1 MVAMKVNWCPV
12 LSLSALLS
20 LFSLSTP
27 PTLTHFVCFLCHTH
41 ESLGIPHA
49 TLFVP
54 SHLTHSL
61 CLFQIISFFLSLS
74 LTHTLSL
81 FFLSLSLYLFLSLS
95 FFLFITFPLYCY
107 ILSHFICFSLS
118 FPLSLY
124 SFSLLLVEP
133 LSLSLSLCY
142 LFFTSSLVSLP
153 FLGNHPNFAS
163 LRLSL
168 SHFRQFLPLPP
179 FCCLKF

>member
-1 MVAMKVNWCPV
+1 MLPY
-12 LSLSALLS
+12 LSHPISLTLSVFFKLS
-20 LFSLSTP
+20 HSFSLS
-27 PTLTHFVCFLCHTH
+27 
-41 ESLGIPHA
+41 
-49 TLFVP
+49 
-54 SHLTHSL
+54 HSP
-61 CLFQIISFFLSLS
+61 
-74 LTHTLSL
+74 TLSL

-133 LSLSLSLCY
+133 LSLSLSLSLCY

-179 FCCLKF
+179 FCCLKFWQDSFLLSTVSFVMLLQPPTYLPTYLLTYPLGKQKYWHAKF

>member
-74 LTHTLSL
+74 LTHSLSLLSLALSL
-81 FFLSLSLYLFLSLS
+81 FISLSVFLSLYYFSSLLLHSLSLYLFLSL
-95 FFLFITFPLYCY
+95 
-107 ILSHFICFSLS
+107 FS
-118 FPLSLY
+118 
-124 SFSLLLVEP
+124 
-133 LSLSLSLCY
+133 SLSLF
-142 LFFTSSLVSLP
+142 LFPST
-153 FLGNHPNFAS
+153 
-163 LRLSL
+163 R
-168 SHFRQFLPLPP
+168 
-179 FCCLKF
+179 